1 MVPHEALSTQDP
13 ARFGQ
18 TQPMDGDDRPTRVI
32 PGPLSRSDERDRRA
46 GQASLVTSAI
56 SAARTLNA
64 WHPVSRT
71 GRSSVL
77 AFPSGLTVS
86 ELPLHSLAWQAVAT
100 GGFVAAGSLR
110 SRAGRAGLALAAA
123 SWAGLV
129 GLDRVAARAEAVLE
143 AALVEGLG
151 PDYRSRTATNF
162 APPENLPIRPREV
175 ANPLPPLRQR
185 YATTRDVPYG
195 EFGRRNHLDIWRR
208 SDLPDNARAPV
219 LIQVHGGA
227 WMMGSKKQQGAA
239 LMGHLAERG
248 WVSVALNY
256 RLSPRSTWP
265 DQIVDVKRAIAWV
278 KLHIAEYGGDPDF
291 LVITGGSAGGH
302 LSALAALTPGVHAF
316 QPGFEEADTS
326 VQAAVPMYGVYD
338 FTNRDHTGRAD
349 MEDLLSLLVF
359 KSHLADAHEVWEQA
373 SPMTWVGPA
382 APPFFIA
389 HGANDSLVPVEQA
402 RSFAR
407 MLRTASNQ
415 PVVYA
420 ELPRAQHGFDVF
432 SSVRTLH
439 TLRAID
445 RFLAVVR
452 TSCSTAVPGSSS

>member
-1 MVPHEALSTQDP
+1 M
-13 ARFGQ
+13 GQ
-18 TQPMDGDDRPTRVI
+18 
-32 PGPLSRSDERDRRA
+32 LFLA
-46 GQASLVTSAI
+46 ASAI
-56 SAARTLNA
+56 GAARTVNA
-64 WHPVSRT
+64 WRPVSRT
-71 GRSSVL
+71 GRTSVL
-77 AFPSGLTVS
+77 AFPGGLTVS
-86 ELPLHSLAWQAVAT
+86 EMPLHSLAWQAVAT
-100 GGFVAAGSLR
+100 AGFVAAGSLR
-110 SRAGRAGLALAAA
+110 STTGRAALALTAA

-129 GLDRVAARAEAVLE
+129 GLDRVAARADDVLE

-151 PDYRSRTATNF
+151 PDYRNRMAATF
-162 APPENLPIRPREV
+162 APPEDVPISRRQV
-175 ANPLPPLRQR
+175 ANPLPPLRRR
-185 YATTRDVPYG
+185 YAATRDIPYG
-195 EFGRRNHLDIWRR
+195 EFGRRNHLDVWRR
-208 SDLPDNARAPV
+208 ADLPDDAGAPV

-227 WMMGSKKQQGAA
+227 WMTGSKEQQGAP

-278 KLHIAEYGGDPDF
+278 KEHIVEYGGDPDF
-291 LVITGGSAGGH
+291 VVITGGSAGGH
-302 LSALAALTPGVHAF
+302 LSALAALTAGVEAF
-316 QPGFEEADTS
+316 QPGFEGADTR

-338 FTNRDHTGRAD
+338 FTNRDRTGRAD
-349 MEDLLSLLVF
+349 MEPMLSRLLF
-359 KSHLADAHEVWEQA
+359 KSRLAEARDVWEQA
-373 SPMTWVGPA
+373 SPMSWVGPD

-389 HGANDSLVPVEQA
+389 HGENDSLVPVEQA

-407 MLRTASNQ
+407 MLRTTSHQ

-420 ELPRAQHGFDVF
+420 ELPRAQHGFDLF

-452 TSCSTAVPGSSS
+452 STHGAAAVPTTAAEPALRGPDGRGSA

>member
-1 MVPHEALSTQDP
+1 MLEAMSRHHRTSASGAAAST
-13 ARFGQ
+13 
-18 TQPMDGDDRPTRVI
+18 
-32 PGPLSRSDERDRRA
+32 RSEKRDRRV
-46 GQASLVTSAI
+46 GQAFLGASAI
-56 SAARTLNA
+56 GAARTLNA
-64 WHPVSRT
+64 WRPVSRT

-77 AFPSGLTVS
+77 AFPGGLTVS
-86 ELPLHSLAWQAVAT
+86 EMPLHSLAWQAVAT
-100 GGFVAAGSLR
+100 AGFVAAGSLR
-110 SRAGRAGLALAAA
+110 SRAGRTGLALTAA

-129 GLDRVAARAEAVLE
+129 GLDRVAARADHVLD

-151 PDYRSRTATNF
+151 DDYRSRMAATF
-162 APPENLPIRPREV
+162 APPEDLPITRRQV
-175 ANPLPPLRQR
+175 ANPLPPLRRR
-185 YATTRDVPYG
+185 YAATRDVPYG
-195 EFGRRNHLDIWRR
+195 EFGRRNHLDVWRR
-208 SDLPDNARAPV
+208 SDLPDDAGAPV

-227 WMMGSKKQQGAA
+227 WMTGSKEQQGAP

-256 RLSPRSTWP
+256 RLAPRSTWP

-278 KLHIAEYGGDPDF
+278 KEHIAEYGGDPDF
-291 LVITGGSAGGH
+291 VVITGGSAGGH
-302 LSALAALTPGVHAF
+302 LSALAALTAGVDAF
-316 QPGFEEADTS
+316 QPGFEDADTA

-338 FTNRDHTGRAD
+338 FTNRDRTGRAD
-349 MEDLLSLLVF
+349 MEDMLSRVVF
-359 KSHLADAHEVWEQA
+359 KSSLTDARQAWEEA
-373 SPMTWVGPA
+373 SPMSWVGRD

-407 MLRTASNQ
+407 MLRQASHQ
-415 PVVYA
+415 PVVFA
-420 ELPRAQHGFDVF
+420 ELPRAQHGFDLF

-452 TSCSTAVPGSSS
+452 TAHGAPAVPTEAAEPAIPSSR

>member
-1 MVPHEALSTQDP
+1 MSPGALTGS
-13 ARFGQ
+13 
-18 TQPMDGDDRPTRVI
+18 DD
-32 PGPLSRSDERDRRA
+32 RDRRV
-46 GQASLVTSAI
+46 GQAFLAVSAI
-56 SAARTLNA
+56 GAVRTLNA
-64 WHPVSRT
+64 WRPVSRT
-71 GRSSVL
+71 GRTSVL
-77 AFPSGLTVS
+77 AFPGGLTVS
-86 ELPLHSLAWQAVAT
+86 EMPLHSLAWQALAT
-100 GGFVAAGSLR
+100 AGFVAAGSLR
-110 SRAGRAGLALAAA
+110 SRAGRAGLALTAA

-129 GLDRVAARAEAVLE
+129 GLDRIATRADEVLE

-151 PDYRSRTATNF
+151 ADYRSRMAATF
-162 APPENLPIRPREV
+162 APPEDVPLTRRQV
-175 ANPLPPLRQR
+175 ANPLPPLRRR

-195 EFGRRNHLDIWRR
+195 QFGRRNHLDVWRR
-208 SDLPDNARAPV
+208 SDLPDDAGAPV

-227 WMMGSKKQQGAA
+227 WMTGSKEQQGAA

-256 RLSPRSTWP
+256 RLAPRSTWP

-278 KLHIAEYGGDPDF
+278 KEHIAEYGGDPDF
-291 LVITGGSAGGH
+291 VVITGGSAGGH
-302 LSALAALTPGVHAF
+302 LSALAALTAGVVAF
-316 QPGFEEADTS
+316 QPGFEDADTS

-338 FTNRDHTGRAD
+338 FTNRDRTGRAD
-349 MEDLLSLLVF
+349 MEEMLSRFLF
-359 KSHLADAHEVWEQA
+359 KSRLADAREVWEQA
-373 SPMTWVGPA
+373 SAMSWVGPD

-407 MLRTASNQ
+407 MLRAASDQ

-420 ELPRAQHGFDVF
+420 ELPRTQHGFDVF

-452 TSCSTAVPGSSS
+452 TAHGARAVPTEAAEPAPPLSS